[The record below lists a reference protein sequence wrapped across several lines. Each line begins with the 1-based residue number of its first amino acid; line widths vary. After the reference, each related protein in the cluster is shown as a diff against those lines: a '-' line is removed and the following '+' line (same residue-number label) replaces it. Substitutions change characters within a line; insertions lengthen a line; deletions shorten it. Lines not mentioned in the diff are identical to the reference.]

1 MAAVGYLKPAIVV
14 DYAQLVVDCKL
25 LLLQLVA
32 LCSRL
37 QVYGSR
43 LQWASEIFI
52 FSFKKKTV
60 IVVDYNI
67 CVVDYQCFL
76 EK

>member
-1 MAAVGYLKPAIVV
+1 MGRRGEGENDLRMSNVAIVGYLKPAIVV
-14 DYAQLVVDCKL
+14 DYAQLVVDYKL

-43 LQWASEIFI
+43 LQ
-52 FSFKKKTV
+52 
-60 IVVDYNI
+60 
-67 CVVDYQCFL
+67 
-76 EK
+76 